1 MVRMFVR
8 HTVADHDAWRSV
20 YDSIDGERAAMGVT
34 GQAVYRLVDNT
45 NDVTVSHDFET
56 LEAAQAFAG
65 SSVLKEAMQRA
76 GVTSK
81 PDVWF
86 TTAS

>member
-1 MVRMFVR
+1 MFVR
-8 HTVADHDAWRSV
+8 HTVADHAAWRSV

-34 GQAVYRLVDNT
+34 GHAVFQLVSDA
-45 NDVTVSHDFET
+45 NDVTVSHDFAT
-56 LEAAQAFAG
+56 LEAAEAFAG

-81 PDVWF
+81 PEVWF